1 MLRGTRAK
9 VVTGL
14 VLLPIVAVIGFGR
27 FGLRNVFHKKTIAA
41 AGTTLGAKQTSER
54 IVVLR
59 NAADNAL
66 GEPFRRESL
75 PQPLPA
81 VSSDDDAKQL
91 AKQVSAN
98 NDNSAAAFLTAL
110 DMGGYRRA

>member
-1 MLRGTRAK
+1 MFPGTRAK
-9 VVTGL
+9 LVTGL
-14 VLLPIVAVIGFGR
+14 VLLPVVVVIGFGR

-41 AGTTLGAKQTSER
+41 AGTTFAAKQTSETT
-54 IVVLR
+54 IVLR

-66 GEPFRRESL
+66 GEPFRRGSL

-81 VSSDDDAKQL
+81 VSGDDDAAQL

-98 NDNSAAAFLTAL
+98 NDNSAAAFLTASL
-110 DMGGYRRA
+110 SPFRLP